1 MGLVEEEKVARCAWG
16 GQMASCEQ
24 EGRKGCSMA
33 SHTEERRGVGGVLV
47 LMCDHGARGLA
58 LPAETGRGGG
68 VRRLTMARAWWRR
81 AALAHHVADG
91 VR

>member
-68 VRRLTMARAWWRR
+68 GSTLDNGPSVVEAGG
-81 AALAHHVADG
+81 AHTSRG
-91 VR
+91 